1 MPQLNLGDNCVAV
14 AKLWSIIGPTPIRQE
29 PEGIPGRA
37 AFKICSLPPDDIF
50 RLMIDEEAGAR
61 NEISRRW
68 KSNVNVT
75 WIRKKGGLKK
85 KEDSS
90 APALIM
96 EKQCTPRCSTCHVRS
111 TNNWFGGEKER
122 EKERRLSFF
131 LPFGSKLAIWSGSDS
146 RYFHTALEH
155 LSKRRANSS
164 ISFFS
169 SVLFQRFSCRSNWFT
184 ATKVKKLLD

>member
-29 PEGIPGRA
+29 PEGIPVRVQNL
-37 AFKICSLPPDDIF
+37 FPP
-50 RLMIDEEAGAR
+50 
-61 NEISRRW
+61 SRRYFSFDDRRRSQSEKW
-68 KSNVNVT
+68 DLASMKIQRKRNVDP
-75 WIRKKGGLKK
+75 KKRRIKK
-85 KEDSS
+85 KKEEDSS

-111 TNNWFGGEKER
+111 TNNWFGGERER

-164 ISFFS
+164 ISFFLPFCFNDFPVDRIDS
-169 SVLFQRFSCRSNWFT
+169 
-184 ATKVKKLLD
+184 LLRK

>member
-29 PEGIPGRA
+29 PEGIPGKA
-37 AFKICSLPPDDIF
+37 ASKICSLPSDIF
-50 RLMIDEEAGAR
+50 RLMIDEGAGAR
-61 NEISRRW
+61 NEISLSMKIQRKRNVDPKKRR
-68 KSNVNVT
+68 
-75 WIRKKGGLKK
+75 IKK
-85 KEDSS
+85 KEEDSS

-164 ISFFS
+164 ISFFLPFCFNDFPVDRIDS
-169 SVLFQRFSCRSNWFT
+169 
-184 ATKVKKLLD
+184 LLRK